1 VDEMIQATKETISY
15 SWLIFV
21 ETWRAVER
29 QTGILKL
36 ILSLGVV
43 LGMLSCLIFISLITG
58 FPPWIELIINDISS
72 EIRIDAT
79 KLAFVIFVVAL
90 ISPFLFLRQAAKIYR
105 EQDEKIKIYEPD
117 MTKIIVKPDRAAFEQ
132 RVGIKIENLILEDFD
147 GVIELIEMSHMVL
160 TQGGDQSWDEIIEKD
175 NCHFQPCHIAH
186 NDFAFINIAEFR
198 DRALIIFTEKMQPA
212 IFDIGIFTKDYPPPR
227 FFKSLSFLDFE
238 IRGKFSNNEKFIRR
252 YTTTLTVR
260 DALREMLPRPEGDY
274 YVLEMSEIELTPS
287 LPKKEVQ

>member
-1 VDEMIQATKETISY
+1 MIQATKETISY

-175 NCHFQPCHIAH
+175 NCHF
-186 NDFAFINIAEFR
+186 
-198 DRALIIFTEKMQPA
+198 
-212 IFDIGIFTKDYPPPR
+212 
-227 FFKSLSFLDFE
+227 
-238 IRGKFSNNEKFIRR
+238 
-252 YTTTLTVR
+252 
-260 DALREMLPRPEGDY
+260 
-274 YVLEMSEIELTPS
+274 
-287 LPKKEVQ
+287 